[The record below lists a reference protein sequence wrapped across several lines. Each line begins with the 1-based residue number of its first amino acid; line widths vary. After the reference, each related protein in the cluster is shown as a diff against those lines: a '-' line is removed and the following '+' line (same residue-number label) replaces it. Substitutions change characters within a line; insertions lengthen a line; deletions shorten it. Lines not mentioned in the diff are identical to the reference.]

1 MSFFNS
7 FYDHPFIVGCS
18 LLIAGFGS
26 GVAVN
31 QYFSDQVGKVENI
44 SKETLTNNVSELQDK
59 VIAQDQHIQR
69 ISSELASARDQ
80 LITRSNRNGSDD
92 VAIQISNEKYSS
104 VVQDYNQL
112 SGMYQVLQNNYRKAE
127 QNCNV
132 LDRLRGLEQKRTRLE
147 TSLSAVDYDVY
158 AKDPGGRR
166 SEIGHQLQQNH
177 LEILELQ
184 RNLTR

>member
-18 LLIAGFGS
+18 LFIAGFGS
-26 GVAVN
+26 GIAVN
-31 QYFSDQVGKVENI
+31 QYFSDQVGKVENL

-69 ISSELASARDQ
+69 LSSELASARDQ
-80 LITRSNRNGSDD
+80 LITRSNINGSAD
-92 VAIQISNEKYSS
+92 VARKISNEKYSS
-104 VVQDYNQL
+104 VVQDYKQL
-112 SGMYQVLQNNYRKAE
+112 SGMYQALQTNYRKAE

-147 TSLSAVDYDVY
+147 TSLSAVAYDTFE
-158 AKDPGGRR
+158 KDPAVRR

-177 LEILELQ
+177 QEILELQ
-184 RNLTR
+184 RNLIR